1 MKTKEQIARIV
12 DNFWLGLGDISQY
25 DNIEGPFDGG
35 LFSDPDGPPDKLLEA
50 MLNPEYLSFVCKH
63 FLATEILPF
72 QAAILHEMW
81 IRPFPML
88 IGSRGLSKSFL
99 LSVYALLRALLTQGC
114 KVVIVGAAFRQ
125 SKVLF
130 EYMVDIWNRA
140 ELLRDICGTSREQG
154 PRIDVDRCTMTI
166 GKSKIIAIPLG
177 NGDKIRGL
185 RANYIICDE
194 FSSVPR
200 QIYETVVG
208 GFAVVSASPVENVK
222 RAGREMGKK
231 HLKIWDEC
239 LKDEVTM
246 GNQAILSGTAFY
258 AFNHFA
264 EYWLNYR
271 NIILS
276 RGEPNKL
283 YEIFKGPPHENFN
296 WKDYSIIR
304 IPYDKLPPGL
314 MEEKHIIRAK
324 ANIHTGA
331 FLCEY
336 CAVFATDSNGFF
348 KRTLIEACVT
358 SDANMENM
366 PDGVIK
372 FPAAI
377 RGNKKRKYIYGVD
390 PASESDNFTIVIIEL
405 HANHSRIV
413 YTWTTKKAKH
423 REVINKGLTE
433 EKDFYR
439 YCGRKIRDLMKSF
452 PCERIMMDSQGGGYA
467 VYEVLQDDKNL
478 QDGEK
483 PIYEIIVD
491 GDEKESDDK
500 PGLHILELVNFAD
513 AKWTSAAN
521 HGMKKD
527 FEDKALLFPEFDP
540 IIIGEAIMD
549 DKATNRIFD
558 TLEDAYME
566 IEELKNELTTIVH
579 TQTGAQ
585 GRDKWDTPEV
595 KMEGGRKGRQH
606 KDRYSALL
614 MANMGARMLARVPEQ
629 VEYNHLGG
637 FANQITKGA
646 DGKKCTGPDWFS
658 GSAYNNM

>member
-1 MKTKEQIARIV
+1 
-12 DNFWLGLGDISQY
+12 
-25 DNIEGPFDGG
+25 
-35 LFSDPDGPPDKLLEA
+35 
-50 MLNPEYLSFVCKH
+50 
-63 FLATEILPF
+63 
-72 QAAILHEMW
+72 
-81 IRPFPML
+81 
-88 IGSRGLSKSFL
+88 
-99 LSVYALLRALLTQGC
+99 
-114 KVVIVGAAFRQ
+114 
-125 SKVLF
+125 
-130 EYMVDIWNRA
+130 
-140 ELLRDICGTSREQG
+140 
-154 PRIDVDRCTMTI
+154 
-166 GKSKIIAIPLG
+166 
-177 NGDKIRGL
+177 
-185 RANYIICDE
+185 
-194 FSSVPR
+194 
-200 QIYETVVG
+200 
-208 GFAVVSASPVENVK
+208 
-222 RAGREMGKK
+222 
-231 HLKIWDEC
+231 
-239 LKDEVTM
+239 
-246 GNQAILSGTAFY
+246 
-258 AFNHFA
+258 
-264 EYWLNYR
+264 
-271 NIILS
+271 
-276 RGEPNKL
+276 
-283 YEIFKGPPHENFN
+283 
-296 WKDYSIIR
+296 
-304 IPYDKLPPGL
+304 
-314 MEEKHIIRAK
+314 
-324 ANIHTGA
+324 
-331 FLCEY
+331 
-336 CAVFATDSNGFF
+336 
-348 KRTLIEACVT
+348 
-358 SDANMENM
+358 MENM

-478 QDGEK
+478 QEAEK
-483 PIYEIIVD
+483 PIYEVIVE

-637 FANQITKGA
+637 FANQITKA
-646 DGKKCTGPDWFS
+646 TDGKKCTGPDWFS